1 MLKRY
6 GEDRPAWEEYPSSLS
21 EFLKVFWHTKNIA
34 VAIFWQILF
43 TILTF
48 SFLALFIKTI

>member
-6 GEDRPAWEEYPSSLS
+6 GENRPAWEEYPSSVS
-21 EFLKVFWHTKNIA
+21 EFLKVFWCTENIA

-43 TILTF
+43 TILTL
-48 SFLALFIKTI
+48 SMLGLFIKTI